1 MSGPP
6 RGVVW
11 LWIHLVGAAALAQPS
26 SESLLPVRRL
36 TLAGSRDVPEVR
48 LAPGR
53 LTTLLFDAPLEV
65 NALRQVGRTWG
76 FERVEVAERAL
87 VLLPQSGKAVAARI
101 PLTVRFADGQPEAGL
116 PLVLVVGSG
125 EAEARVE
132 VARGLLPGS
141 EERAESQAAGGAQ
154 APEGAAPLAKES
166 GLMGLISTGLLGEQ
180 GIRAIRVK
188 PDDWAPQG
196 MTVRETRVYVATGRM
211 ALEVTLFLERG
222 ELPWA
227 PGEAIVDLGQ
237 SERAAPRAVARLLE
251 GAVLRPGD
259 TARLVVE
266 WEAPTGQKMPR
277 CRLSVSE
284 QGGERAFQVNA
295 LLLEPRAPEAS
306 RGRRQP

>member
-6 RGVVW
+6 RRVVW

-87 VLLPQSGKAVAARI
+87 VLLPRPGKAVAARI

-116 PLVLVVGSG
+116 PLVLVMGSG

-141 EERAESQAAGGAQ
+141 EERAEPQAAGEVPA
-154 APEGAAPLAKES
+154 AEGAAPRAEEG

-180 GIRAIRVK
+180 GIRAIRVE
-188 PDDWAPQG
+188 PEDWAPPG
-196 MTVRETRVYVATGRM
+196 MTVREARLYVATGRM

-222 ELPWA
+222 EPPWA

-266 WEAPTGQKMPR
+266 WDAPTGQTIPG
-277 CRLSVSE
+277 CWLSVPE
-284 QGGERAFQVNA
+284 RGGKRRLRVNA
-295 LLLEPRAPEAS
+295 LPLQPRSPETS
-306 RGRRQP
+306 KGRRQP